1 MIVGLY
7 FFTLVFIEAN
17 IQPADVT
24 AEVTTEVFF
33 ECVAEGYRPDT
44 FKYQWMFN
52 GNEIAD
58 ATDNILIFSS
68 VSEDQNG
75 MYKCVVINYW
85 NMTTSSA
92 SAQLT
97 VTSNVCVRNWLR
109 VRLTLSKHFIYQ
121 LGTLSIAVVIEV
133 Y

>member
-7 FFTLVFIEAN
+7 FFTLVFIGAN
-17 IQPADVT
+17 IQPVDVT

-33 ECVAEGYRPDT
+33 ECVAEGFQPDT
-44 FKYQWMFN
+44 FMYQWMFN
-52 GNEIAD
+52 GIEIVD
-58 ATDNILIFSS
+58 ATDNILMFSS

-75 MYKCVVINYW
+75 TYKCIVINYW
-85 NMTTSSA
+85 NITASSA

-97 VTSNVCVRNWLR
+97 VTSNVCVCNSLR
-109 VRLTLSKHFIYQ
+109 VGLTLSKHFMCQ
-121 LGTLSIAVVIEV
+121 FGTLSIATVIED

>member
-17 IQPADVT
+17 IQPADVI
-24 AEVTTEVFF
+24 AEVTTDVFF
-33 ECVAEGYRPDT
+33 ECVGEGYRPDT

-52 GNEIAD
+52 GTEIAN
-58 ATDNILIFSS
+58 ATDNILMFSS

-85 NMTTSSA
+85 NMTASSA

-97 VTSNVCVRNWLR
+97 VTSNACVCNRLR
-109 VRLTLSKHFIYQ
+109 VGLTLSKHFVYQ
-121 LGTLSIAVVIEV
+121 FGHLL